1 MGSVFTIAKKDFVS
15 FFTSVRGTIIV
26 AVFLFLTGL
35 FFINFVET
43 FMQMSMQSAGGAG
56 GPALEQLLRALFYNM
71 HFLIILLIPAV
82 TMSTFAEEKRSH
94 TIRILQT
101 APISS
106 LQIVMGKFL
115 AASGLVFIMITAA
128 SVYPIYTIFYGNPD
142 IGPIITGLVGLLLLT
157 MSHVAFG
164 LWISSMTRSQLLALL
179 FTFGGLFLLLILN
192 WFAGNISGNG
202 WLENAFKYLAT
213 TPHLD
218 VLLKGM
224 VTVSDVG
231 YFACFTALFLFFT
244 NVVIDSLRWR

>member
-1 MGSVFTIAKKDFVS
+1 MGSIYIIAKKDFIS
-15 FFTSVRGTIIV
+15 YFTSVRGTIIIS
-26 AVFLFLTGL
+26 VFLFLTGL

-43 FMQMSMQSAGGAG
+43 FMQMNMQNGGTG

-82 TMSTFAEEKRSH
+82 TMSSFAEERKSQS
-94 TIRILQT
+94 IRILQT

-106 LQIVMGKFL
+106 MQIVMGKFL
-115 AASGLVFIMITAA
+115 ASTGLVFIMIAAA
-128 SVYPIYTIFYGNPD
+128 SIYPIYTIAYGNPD
-142 IGPIITGLVGLLLLT
+142 IGPIVTGLVGLLLLT

-164 LWISSMTRSQLLALL
+164 IWISSMTKSQLLALL

-192 WFAGNISGNG
+192 WFAGNISGSG
-202 WLENAFKYLAT
+202 WLENAFKYLAS

-224 VTVSDVG
+224 ITVSDIG
-231 YFACFTALFLFFT
+231 YFACFTAMFLFFT